1 MSIAPSAS
9 QPVSIAPAHLKRFI
23 TQALQVCGLPQEDA
37 EGVAAL
43 MVEADVIGADAH
55 GVFRLPQ
62 YVKRLKA
69 GGVNAR
75 PTIRV
80 ETTGAATAL
89 VDGDNGMGHLVMR
102 QAAEKAV
109 SLAQASGVGWV
120 GVRRSNHAGP
130 AALYASIPMKAG
142 MIGIYS
148 AVASANHMGIWGG
161 SEPLLGTNPLAVAI
175 PAGKAA
181 PVVLDIATTMVSY
194 GTIKSYALNGK
205 TLPEGWLIERD
216 TGKPL
221 TDPNRSNEG
230 LLEPIGGYKGSGL
243 ALVLGLLAGTLNGA
257 AFGRDVVDFNADA
270 SSETN
275 TGHFIIALDIARFM
289 PLAGFGEEMDRQIA
303 SLSASSRMEGIDTIR
318 LPGAERLRRI
328 QTRERDGVPLPAPLL
343 RNLDQLAQDLAIGPL
358 PRDQATSA

>member
-1 MSIAPSAS
+1 MSTSTGQSLPTSVSAPDLT
-9 QPVSIAPAHLKRFI
+9 QFI
-23 TQALQVCGLPQEDA
+23 KQALLVCGLPADDA
-37 EGVAAL
+37 EKVAAL
-43 MVEADVIGADAH
+43 MVEADITGADAH
-55 GVFRLPQ
+55 GIFRLPQ
-62 YVKRLKA
+62 YVRRLQA
-69 GGVNAR
+69 GGVNPR
-75 PTIRV
+75 PSIRV
-80 ETTGAATAL
+80 DTTGAATAL

-102 QAAEKAV
+102 QAAETAV
-109 SLAQASGVGWV
+109 TLASASGVGWV

-130 AALYASIPMKAG
+130 AALYASIPMRAG

-175 PAGKAA
+175 PAGKEA

-243 ALVLGLLAGTLNGA
+243 ALVLGILAGTLNGA

-275 TGHFIIALDIARFM
+275 TGHFIVALDIARFM
-289 PLAGFGEEMDRQIA
+289 PLANFGTEMDRQIA
-303 SLSASSRMEGIDTIR
+303 SLSASTRMEGVESIR
-318 LPGAERLRRI
+318 IPGAERLRRVE
-328 QTRERDGVPLPAPLL
+328 TRERNGVPVPAALL
-343 RNLDQLAQDLAIGPL
+343 RNLDALAQDLSIEPL
-358 PRDQATSA
+358 KRDLSTSQ